1 MSVAAY
7 LILGRNPFNAADI
20 VRAMAERAIQL
31 GMSIDVADSVD
42 EVPAQQGVG
51 LIMSRINRSDA
62 EQAVRRKIPTIA
74 LFDQTLSDIVP
85 VVVPDERGLGRMAA
99 EHLLNQ
105 GFKDVSFCGPKML
118 WSVQRFEGFEQVI
131 QDSQAT
137 LHEPLIGE
145 TWTDLETPD
154 MMRKWVEGLP
164 LPIGVMCANDKLAVR
179 LRNTVFDTGRSVPED
194 VAIVGVNNDE
204 LRSGYGRV
212 SITSIGLNAAAIGA
226 RAADLLAD
234 MVRRG
239 ITPPAVTQVPPGGL
253 FRRRSTDVLRISDP
267 EVLAAMKYIASH
279 FRDGIQV
286 EDVLNHVM
294 VSRSTLDRRMKQ
306 SIGRSCSDEIER
318 IRISHAKKM
327 LTETDAALSEIAAA
341 CGFNYLSHF
350 SHAFRQK
357 AGLSPSQYRKLH
369 RFTGNLTENL
379 SIPSRIQDSG

>member
-1 MSVAAY
+1 MNVAAY

-31 GMSIDVADSVD
+31 GMSIDLADSVE

-85 VVVPDERGLGRMAA
+85 VVVPDEQGLGRIAA
-99 EHLLNQ
+99 DHLLNQ
-105 GFKDVSFCGPKML
+105 GFKTVSFCGPEMP

-131 QDSQAT
+131 RDSQAT
-137 LHEPLIGE
+137 LHEPLIGGE
-145 TWTDLETPD
+145 WQRFETPD
-154 MMRKWVEGLP
+154 IMRKWVEGLP

-179 LRNTVFDTGRSVPED
+179 LRNAVFDTGLSVPED
-194 VAIVGVNNDE
+194 VAIVGVDNDE

-212 SITSIGLNAAAIGA
+212 PITSIGLNTVAIGA

-239 ITPPAVTQVPPGGL
+239 ITPPPLTRVPPGHL
-253 FRRRSTDVLRISDP
+253 FQRRSTDVLQVSDP
-267 EVLAAMKYIASH
+267 DVLTALKYIASH
-279 FRDGIQV
+279 FREGIRV

-306 SIGRSCSDEIER
+306 FIGRSCSDEIER
-318 IRISHAKKM
+318 IRISHAKMM
-327 LTETDAALSEIAAA
+327 LIETDAALSEIAAV

-357 AGLSPSQYRKLH
+357 VGLSPSQYRKRH
-369 RFTGNLTENL
+369 RFTGTFAKNQ
-379 SIPSRIQDSG
+379 SVPARIE